1 MEEDML
7 NKLWICICLLVIF
20 PGFLLVTSC
29 SKKAVHTGQM
39 AEEAPYAV
47 KETATEQI
55 EVTADD
61 SQAAEDSKVAQQ
73 VAGEEETKHVI
84 MVSQEIMNDDI
95 YFDFDSAVLKYK
107 AKDSLVNKAEWL
119 RMNPNASIIIEG
131 HCDERGT
138 SAYNIALGDRRAQ
151 SAMDFFLDMGIDVH
165 QLSTISYGEERPV
178 DIAHTEEAW
187 AMNRRAHFV
196 IE

>member
-1 MEEDML
+1 ML
-7 NKLWICICLLVIF
+7 NKSWIVICLLVIF
-20 PGFLLVTSC
+20 PGLLLTTSC
-29 SKKAVHTGQM
+29 SKKTVRTDQM
-39 AEEAPYAV
+39 AEGASPAV
-47 KETATEQI
+47 EETATGRKK
-55 EVTADD
+55 VAADD
-61 SQAAEDSKVAQQ
+61 SQSAKDNITARQ
-73 VAGEEETKHVI
+73 VAKEEETKNVV

-119 RMNPNASIIIEG
+119 RMNPNASVIIEG

-151 SAMDFFLDMGIDVH
+151 SAMDFFLDMGIDIH

-178 DIAHTEEAW
+178 DIAHSEEAW
-187 AMNRRAHFV
+187 ALNRRAHFV